1 VIWLAVVSAY
11 NWTIMGT
18 LGPAEAGSHTRV
30 RFAGA
35 SEAGRVRAVNQDSF
49 YVGEVSGR
57 GYLAMVADGMGG
69 HQAGEVASRKAIEIV
84 RSEFEKSRSQPPA
97 ALARAVRTANLGIV
111 DYAAEHPESFGM
123 GTTLTAVLLDDQVG
137 LVAHVG
143 DSRAYLLRGGE
154 IRPLTF
160 DHSWVADR
168 VRQGLLTE
176 GEARRHRYRNIITN
190 ALGAAPEI
198 RLDVLHFEVREGDR
212 ILLCSDG
219 ASMLLPDPLLCS
231 LGSSGDPEEAARR
244 ILAEADERGS
254 PDNVTAVLMEVVSLE
269 QRPKRYTLP
278 ADATAPESVN
288 LGETMSGIRR
298 IEEAFEVQDVF
309 SRMRRQQWYPYRIWL
324 LGSLYLLLLIVI
336 FSLSS
341 R

>member
-1 VIWLAVVSAY
+1 
-11 NWTIMGT
+11 MGV
-18 LGPAEAGSHTRV
+18 LGPAETGSQTRV
-30 RFAGA
+30 RFAGV

-49 YVGEVSGR
+49 FVGEVGGR
-57 GYLAMVADGMGG
+57 GFLAMVADGMGG

-84 RSEFEKSRSQPPA
+84 LEEFEKSRAQSPVA
-97 ALARAVRTANLGIV
+97 MARAVRTANLGIV

-143 DSRAYLLRGGE
+143 DSRAYLLRGNE

-176 GEARRHRYRNIITN
+176 GEAKRHRYRNIITN
-190 ALGAAPEI
+190 ALGAAAEI
-198 RLDVLHFEVREGDR
+198 KLDVLHFEVRTGDR

-219 ASMLLPDPLLCS
+219 ASMLLPDELLLS
-231 LGSSGDPEEAARR
+231 LASEGNPEEVADR
-244 ILAEADERGS
+244 IIAEADERGS
-254 PDNVTAVLMEVVSLE
+254 PDNVTAVLMEVVTLE
-269 QRPKRYTLP
+269 PRPKRYALP
-278 ADATAPESVN
+278 EGNSVPESVN
-288 LGETMSGIRR
+288 LGETMSGVRK
-298 IEEAFEVQDVF
+298 IEEAYAVQDLF
-309 SRMRRQQWYPYRIWL
+309 ARMRRQKWYPYRVWL

-336 FSLSS
+336 FSLA

>member
-1 VIWLAVVSAY
+1 
-11 NWTIMGT
+11 MGV
-18 LGPAEAGSHTRV
+18 LGPAATGSHTRV

-49 YVGEVSGR
+49 HVGEVGGR
-57 GYLAMVADGMGG
+57 GFLAMVADGMGG
-69 HQAGEVASRKAIEIV
+69 HQSGEVASRKAIEIV
-84 RSEFEKSRSQPPA
+84 RSEFEKSRAQPPV
-97 ALARAVRTANLGIV
+97 ALARAVRAANLGIV

-123 GTTLTAVLLDDQVG
+123 GTTLTVVLIDDQVG

-143 DSRAYLLRGGE
+143 DSRAYLLRDGE
-154 IRPLTF
+154 IKLLTY

-190 ALGAAPEI
+190 ALGAAAEI
-198 RLDVLHFEVREGDR
+198 RLDVLHFAVRQGDR

-219 ASMLLPDPLLCS
+219 ASMLLPDPLLQT
-231 LGSSGDPEEAARR
+231 LAGQGDPDEAVRR
-244 ILAEADERGS
+244 IIAEADERGS
-254 PDNVTAVLMEVVSLE
+254 PDNVTAVLMEVQSLE
-269 QRPKRYTLP
+269 HRPKRYVLP
-278 ADATAPESVN
+278 DESSVPESVN
-288 LGETMSGIRR
+288 LGETMSGVRR
-298 IEEAFEVQDVF
+298 IEEAFAVQDLF
-309 SRMRRQQWYPYRIWL
+309 AKLRRQQWYPYRIWL

>member
-1 VIWLAVVSAY
+1 
-11 NWTIMGT
+11 MGV
-18 LGPAEAGSHTRV
+18 LGPAEAGSQTRV

-49 YVGEVSGR
+49 FVGEVGGR
-57 GYLAMVADGMGG
+57 GFLGMVADGMGG

-84 RSEFEKSRSQPPA
+84 LDEFERSRAQAPA
-97 ALARAVRTANLGIV
+97 ALARAVRTANLGIL
-111 DYAAEHPESFGM
+111 DYAAEHSESFGM

-143 DSRAYLLRGGE
+143 DSRAYLLRGDE
-154 IRPLTF
+154 IKALTF

-176 GEARRHRYRNIITN
+176 GEAKRHRYRNIVTN

-198 RLDVLHFEVREGDR
+198 RLDVLHFEVRSGDR

-219 ASMLLPDPLLCS
+219 ASMLLPDGQLHALA
-231 LGSSGDPEEAARR
+231 GEGTPEEAAKR
-244 ILAEADERGS
+244 IIAESDERGS
-254 PDNVTAVLMEVVSLE
+254 PDNVTAVVMEVVELE
-269 QRPKRYTLP
+269 PRTKRYALP
-278 ADATAPESVN
+278 ANTSVPETVN
-288 LGETMSGIRR
+288 LGETMSGVRK
-298 IEEAFEVQDVF
+298 IEEAYAVQDLF
-309 SRMRRQQWYPYRIWL
+309 AKMRRQKWYPYRVWL
-324 LGSLYLLLLIVI
+324 LGSLYLLLLIAI
-336 FSLSS
+336 FSLT

>member
-1 VIWLAVVSAY
+1 MSA
-11 NWTIMGT
+11 
-18 LGPAEAGSHTRV
+18 LGPAETGSHTRV

-35 SEAGRVRAVNQDSF
+35 SEAGRVRAVNQDSYF
-49 YVGEVSGR
+49 VSEVNGR

-84 RSEFEKSRSQPPA
+84 CSEFEKSRAQSPA
-97 ALARAVRTANLGIV
+97 ALARAVRAANLGIV

-143 DSRAYLLRGGE
+143 DSRAYLLRDGG
-154 IRPLTF
+154 IRQLTF

-198 RLDVLHFEVREGDR
+198 RLDVLHFDVRALDR

-219 ASMLLPDPLLCS
+219 ASMLLSDPLL
-231 LGSSGDPEEAARR
+231 LGLSGDGDPQEAVSR
-244 ILAEADERGS
+244 IIAEANERGS

-269 QRPKRYTLP
+269 PRPKRYTLP
-278 ADATAPESVN
+278 AEASGPESVN

-298 IEEAFEVQDVF
+298 IEEAFEVQDLF
-309 SRMRRQQWYPYRIWL
+309 ARIRKQQWYPYRIWL